1 MNVLVSYHL
10 KAGDNF
16 GFGNTQITVKKYP
29 LSIGEISTIEREIAE
44 AKGFD
49 NVVVL
54 NVIPLREGDE

>member
-10 KAGDNF
+10 KVGDNF
-16 GFGNTQITVKKYP
+16 GFGNTQIYVKKYP
-29 LSIGEISTIEREIAE
+29 LSIGEIATIEREIAE